1 VAAASAAVAS
11 AAEAVERFEGSVIFL
26 FVILSEERSDESK
39 DPYRRSN
46 LSLKRGSCWLLVPPV
61 AQVLPL
67 RVALLDQR
75 NLSLPLPTLQLFFA
89 SNGCRNLPIGLV
101 IEQAVN
107 PIGSGSIKLS
117 HYHPILGGE
126 SAKRVLFVLTHSKGQ
141 IAGDADVQRAAEAAE
156 NVNRIA
162 TLALVTHG
170 F

>member
-1 VAAASAAVAS
+1 M
-11 AAEAVERFEGSVIFL
+11 
-26 FVILSEERSDESK
+26 
-39 DPYRRSN
+39 
-46 LSLKRGSCWLLVPPV
+46 
-61 AQVLPL
+61 AQILPL

-101 IEQAVN
+101 IAQAVN
-107 PIGSGSIKLS
+107 
-117 HYHPILGGE
+117 PILGGE
-126 SAKRVLFVLTHSKGQ
+126 STKRVLFVLTHSKGQ

-162 TLALVTHG
+162 TLALVTQG